1 MVVCR
6 FRWLYVVP
14 SFNNYAP
21 SKLNIKPVRRLFKI
35 AENAFMLSDMSAFKF
50 CGVKRRD
57 YIISFQSS

>member
-21 SKLNIKPVRRLFKI
+21 SKLNIKPVQRLFKI
-35 AENAFMLSDMSAFKF
+35 TEYAFMLSGMSAFKEE
-50 CGVKRRD
+50 
-57 YIISFQSS
+57 IT